1 MKYKSILWIVLTVS
15 AISCDYFRA
24 PQPKEAVA
32 RVGDKFLY
40 KDDLRALL
48 PAEYTREDSIAII
61 SSYLNNW
68 AAKELML
75 ANAKRNLQEDKI
87 VEFETLVD
95 EYRTDLYTKAYKEGL
110 VNQSIDTVVGQGD
123 LETFYQ
129 GNKEIFRLNEDLLKL
144 RYIQLKENHSGIQR
158 IRDKFKR
165 FNKKDQRELDSLS
178 LQFRAFSLND
188 SVWVK
193 AGEVFRKIP
202 LLQEQSTQNNLK
214 KSQFFE
220 LQDSLGV
227 YLVHIND
234 LLKRQEIA
242 PIEYVKPTLRQ
253 IIINQRKLEF
263 VRKLEKDIIN
273 DAITKNN
280 LKSMNKLRKAGA
292 LLAIF
297 CVGQLTIAQTDSLN
311 VIERTGKDSI
321 PKNPNFKKIKIDGVA
336 SVVGDYVI
344 LNSDIDKTFIDL
356 QSQGQDIKNI
366 TRCQLLGKLME
377 DKLYAHHAVQDSI
390 LVSDGEVY
398 GNVDRQIDYFL
409 EQLGEI

>member
-178 LQFRAFSLND
+178 LQFRAFSFNN
-188 SVWVK
+188 SACVK

-273 DAITKNN
+273 DAITK
-280 LKSMNKLRKAGA
+280 KQ
-292 LLAIF
+292 F
-297 CVGQLTIAQTDSLN
+297 
-311 VIERTGKDSI
+311 
-321 PKNPNFKKIKIDGVA
+321 
-336 SVVGDYVI
+336 
-344 LNSDIDKTFIDL
+344 
-356 QSQGQDIKNI
+356 
-366 TRCQLLGKLME
+366 
-377 DKLYAHHAVQDSI
+377 
-390 LVSDGEVY
+390 
-398 GNVDRQIDYFL
+398 
-409 EQLGEI
+409 EIYE

>member
-220 LQDSLGV
+220 LPDSLGV

-273 DAITKNN
+273 DAITK
-280 LKSMNKLRKAGA
+280 KQ
-292 LLAIF
+292 F
-297 CVGQLTIAQTDSLN
+297 
-311 VIERTGKDSI
+311 
-321 PKNPNFKKIKIDGVA
+321 
-336 SVVGDYVI
+336 
-344 LNSDIDKTFIDL
+344 
-356 QSQGQDIKNI
+356 
-366 TRCQLLGKLME
+366 
-377 DKLYAHHAVQDSI
+377 
-390 LVSDGEVY
+390 
-398 GNVDRQIDYFL
+398 
-409 EQLGEI
+409 EIYE

>member
-193 AGEVFRKIP
+193 AGEVFVKFLYYKNKVLKI
-202 LLQEQSTQNNLK
+202 
-214 KSQFFE
+214 
-220 LQDSLGV
+220 
-227 YLVHIND
+227 I
-234 LLKRQEIA
+234 
-242 PIEYVKPTLRQ
+242 
-253 IIINQRKLEF
+253 
-263 VRKLEKDIIN
+263 
-273 DAITKNN
+273 
-280 LKSMNKLRKAGA
+280 
-292 LLAIF
+292 
-297 CVGQLTIAQTDSLN
+297 
-311 VIERTGKDSI
+311 
-321 PKNPNFKKIKIDGVA
+321 
-336 SVVGDYVI
+336 
-344 LNSDIDKTFIDL
+344 
-356 QSQGQDIKNI
+356 
-366 TRCQLLGKLME
+366 
-377 DKLYAHHAVQDSI
+377 
-390 LVSDGEVY
+390 
-398 GNVDRQIDYFL
+398 
-409 EQLGEI
+409 

>member
-165 FNKKDQRELDSLS
+165 FNKKDQRVR
-178 LQFRAFSLND
+178 FAF
-188 SVWVK
+188 
-193 AGEVFRKIP
+193 
-202 LLQEQSTQNNLK
+202 
-214 KSQFFE
+214 
-220 LQDSLGV
+220 
-227 YLVHIND
+227 
-234 LLKRQEIA
+234 
-242 PIEYVKPTLRQ
+242 
-253 IIINQRKLEF
+253 
-263 VRKLEKDIIN
+263 
-273 DAITKNN
+273 
-280 LKSMNKLRKAGA
+280 
-292 LLAIF
+292 LAI
-297 CVGQLTIAQTDSLN
+297 
-311 VIERTGKDSI
+311 
-321 PKNPNFKKIKIDGVA
+321 
-336 SVVGDYVI
+336 
-344 LNSDIDKTFIDL
+344 
-356 QSQGQDIKNI
+356 
-366 TRCQLLGKLME
+366 
-377 DKLYAHHAVQDSI
+377 
-390 LVSDGEVY
+390 
-398 GNVDRQIDYFL
+398 
-409 EQLGEI
+409 